1 MSGWLSLVLACLSL
15 LSGCA
20 RPHSNPHY
28 ELGNSYQVK
37 GFWHYPNES
46 YELNETGLATT
57 FPAGHAALTSNGEV
71 FDQSI
76 AMAGHPTLQL
86 PAMARLTNLENGR
99 SLLVRINDRGTGDP
113 HRLVEVTAR
122 AATLLAMQES
132 ATPVRLQV
140 LPMESRAAV
149 DGLPGAPVLAV
160 AAAPRDVVHETTLS
174 PLPGSRQEAGNTA
187 NTVAPIAAA
196 EPTAVSPPARLPE
209 TVTQEVLQPG
219 RLWVRLDTFEEY
231 QYAAVQ
237 RARVGKLGA
246 RIESSFD
253 RRRHR
258 FWVRIGP
265 LETVRQADDA
275 LDAALAAGIPD
286 ARIVVE

>member
-1 MSGWLSLVLACLSL
+1 MNGWLSFVLACLSL

-20 RPHSNPHY
+20 TPRPDPHY
-28 ELGNSYQVK
+28 ELGKSYQVK
-37 GFWHYPNES
+37 GIWHYPNEN

-71 FDQSI
+71 FDQSV

-86 PAMARLTNLENGR
+86 PAIARLTNLETGR
-99 SLLVRINDRGTGDP
+99 SVPVRINDRGTGNP
-113 HRLVEVTAR
+113 HRLIEVTPR
-122 AATLLAMQES
+122 AATLLAMRNP
-132 ATPVRLQV
+132 ATRVRLQM
-140 LPMESRAAV
+140 LPVESRAAV
-149 DGLPGAPVLAV
+149 DGLPGAPALAV
-160 AAAPRDVVHETTLS
+160 AVAPRDVVHAMTLS
-174 PLPGSRQEAGNTA
+174 PLPGSRQEPGKAVSVVVPA
-187 NTVAPIAAA
+187 AAA
-196 EPTAVSPPARLPE
+196 EPTAVRPPARLPE
-209 TVTQEVLQPG
+209 TVTEETPQPG

-237 RARVGKLGA
+237 RARVGNLGA
-246 RIESSFD
+246 RIESSSD
-253 RRRHR
+253 RRRHW

-265 LETVRQADDA
+265 FETVRQADDA